1 MNRSCWNDHPAP
13 ILDNSSVGCPFKEPP
28 SVFEDSDSLS
38 SKQIFYRVVVFLVLE
53 HFQLFIIKLVG
64 RVRPP
69 AHTPGAPASCSRNV
83 VVPPAEQK
91 ESEAAGREVGAGGA
105 AAAPADGRGAL
116 PCACQR
122 AGACNPAGQE
132 VWRHVAQ
139 EGAQVDGNEVSE
151 PKNKGL
157 AAVPGIFKRSL

>member
-38 SKQIFYRVVVFLVLE
+38 SKQIFIRVVVFLVLE

-69 AHTPGAPASCSRNV
+69 AHTRRTSLLLTKRRCAASGTKTKRRSRTR
-83 VVPPAEQK
+83 
-91 ESEAAGREVGAGGA
+91 SGSWTCGG
-105 AAAPADGRGAL
+105 
-116 PCACQR
+116 
-122 AGACNPAGQE
+122 
-132 VWRHVAQ
+132 
-139 EGAQVDGNEVSE
+139 ST
-151 PKNKGL
+151 
-157 AAVPGIFKRSL
+157 S